1 MKMENYTEKMKNKTQ
16 WYSSPFFTFEEGY
29 KVQIRVD
36 PAVYGDGEI
45 THDHVFVYLLLL
57 KGPHDDQLIIQQSG
71 DWPIKGTFTVELLNQ
86 LNDSNHRSSEVAF
99 TCNAVTCNF
108 TAAKLYSP
116 AGHLTS
122 HETICYQIT
131 SGYLQNDSLY
141 FRISY
146 KDTRYDYYYYY
157 ILRKYVLLPIAA
169 VVIVGFVIA
178 VVNKKMKPKFFQS
191 CCQIGTFLIVGSILT
206 GNLLG
211 GVIWIALVF
220 PIPALIMDKWGS
232 ALIMDRW
239 GKELDVRTLN
249 ISPPPIAMEE

>member
-1 MKMENYTEKMKNKTQ
+1 M
-16 WYSSPFFTFEEGY
+16 
-29 KVQIRVD
+29 
-36 PAVYGDGEI
+36 
-45 THDHVFVYLLLL
+45 
-57 KGPHDDQLIIQQSG
+57 
-71 DWPIKGTFTVELLNQ
+71 ELLNQ
-86 LNDSNHRSSEVAF
+86 HNDSNHRSSEVAF

-178 VVNKKMKPKFFQS
+178 VVNEKMKLKYFSRVAKF
-191 CCQIGTFLIVGSILT
+191 GTCLIVESILT

-211 GVIWIALVF
+211 GVIWIAMVF

-239 GKELDVRTLN
+239 GKDTRTPST
-249 ISPPPIAMEE
+249 SPPPSYIGIRKRCLRREEQEHYKLKKNKVKYHLK